1 MQAVAWLY
9 TDTADMDWIVNS
21 AIMQD
26 IITLAKPATFNIY
39 FALVSIPLGFP
50 FAILLAVMK
59 NSSNSAI
66 SYIARMYIYAF
77 RGSPLFIQFFMF
89 YSILLAFNLSH
100 WKPMGIDHIIMHP
113 LFIGPFVLILNTSA
127 YAAEIFYGALR
138 SLPKGEIEAAQ
149 AFGMNRWQIFKT
161 VTWPNILRL
170 SWPAYTN
177 EVVFLFHATALVYF
191 TLPVINEQKDLM
203 NKAGELFER
212 DYNVFLHFSV
222 AGLYFLAITLV
233 IFYISSLVYKKL
245 IAHLDID
252 ANLKIK
258 PSYIR

>member
-1 MQAVAWLY
+1 
-9 TDTADMDWIVNS
+9 MDWLLDNAIV
-21 AIMQD
+21 QD

-39 FALVSIPLGFP
+39 FALASIPIGFP
-50 FAILLAVMK
+50 FAVLLAIMK
-59 NSSNSAI
+59 NSSNGFVSR
-66 SYIARMYIYAF
+66 IARVYIYAF

-138 SLPKGEIEAAQ
+138 SLPMGEIEAAQ

-252 ANLKIK
+252 VNLKIK